1 VNTGGIP
8 EGLPIASLAGDQQAA
23 LYGQACFEPGLI
35 KATYGTGCFILMS
48 TGSERVHPTQ
58 GLLATVAATP
68 GGDGGRYAVE
78 GSIYIA
84 GAALQWC
91 RDNLGLVASTEEAVA
106 LAASVPDSGG
116 VVFVPAFVG
125 LGSPYWDADVRGA
138 IYGLTGATQPA
149 HIVRAALD
157 SMAFQAQDVLSV
169 MTRESGLGIAELRVD
184 GGAAAND
191 ALMQLQADLAGVP
204 VSRPQ
209 SVESTALGAAFLAGL
224 AVGFWRDEAEVQGL
238 RREAALIV
246 PSDRRAIAAAEYGR
260 WRSAVSGLL
269 GADIPPV

>member
-1 VNTGGIP
+1 MQP
-8 EGLPIASLAGDQQAA
+8 
-23 LYGQACFEPGLI
+23 
-35 KATYGTGCFILMS
+35 K
-48 TGSERVHPTQ
+48 R
-58 GLLATVAATP
+58 GLLATLAATA
-68 GGDGGRYAVE
+68 GGDGRRYAVE

-91 RDNLGLVASTEEAVA
+91 RDNLGLVSSTAEAVR

-125 LGSPYWDADVRGA
+125 LGSPYWDSDVRGA
-138 IYGLTGATQPA
+138 MYGLTGATQPA
-149 HIVRAALD
+149 HILRAALD

-169 MTRESGLGIAELRVD
+169 MTQESGLGIAELRVD

-204 VSRPQ
+204 VSRPA

-224 AVGFWRDEAEVQGL
+224 AVGFWRDEGEVQAM
-238 RREAALIV
+238 RREVVRMV
-246 PSDRRAIAAAEYGR
+246 PSGRRGIAAAEYER
-260 WRSAVSGLL
+260 WRTAVSGLL
-269 GADIPPV
+269 ETGLAPG